1 MKRLGAM
8 RSSRLATQ
16 IGIAA
21 ALFIAAGAALSVM
34 ILRDKEIG
42 TWQKQLDSMSLML
55 AEQVS
60 QTVFAAYVVLERLTE
75 MATSAGA
82 SDAKS
87 FRERMASRQI
97 HERLRSFVQGMP
109 QIDVAAVV
117 AANGDVVNFTRSF
130 PAPPINL
137 ADRDY
142 FQEQRGNPNAG
153 DFISKSVRNKGTGQ
167 WTFYLSRRIN
177 DAEGNFIGIVHVGLS
192 VIAFTEFFNRV
203 VENLGLGASI
213 SLYRKDL
220 TLLARSPH
228 VESAVGKVNRV
239 GGTYEVIEVRKLKH
253 DVVLTS
259 GPRFSTGENDDR
271 LVAVRQTDHYPL
283 VVNTVITD
291 EVFLSGWRRAAVLII
306 GVSTGSIILLAFGV
320 ATLRRNLLQRE
331 IAEKE
336 LRESERHLKAAK
348 EAAESAST
356 AKSRFLATMSHE
368 IRTPLNGILGMAQVL
383 LMPAITDFDRRD
395 YARTIMNSGQT
406 LLTLLNDVLD
416 LSRVESGKLE
426 LESQVFGPAQL
437 VQDVVALYDSAAR
450 AKGLSIDGCWLG
462 EEGQRF
468 KGDAHRL
475 HQMLSNLVGNA
486 IKFTEQGGLLIEI
499 KAMQQDDERCTL
511 EFSVSDSGIGI
522 DPHQQARLF
531 SPFNQADSSITRRF
545 GGSGLGL
552 SIVANLAMLMKG
564 EVGVESEPGKGS
576 RFWFTAQVELISRD
590 QESRQADRTEPDISE
605 HGPTTLSCKIMVVED
620 NPSNQKVIAVHL
632 RKLGFTCTMKEDG
645 RQAVSATESEDFDLV
660 LMDLQM
666 PVMDGYEATKRIRA
680 AESAAGK
687 QRCPIIALTA
697 HASEEERKLCLS
709 IGMDDFLA
717 KPIDIGAFRD
727 CLAKY
732 LPQAGGQTQVRQP
745 GYLGVVEKTL
755 DTEKFID
762 ALQRLI
768 PLLADNKF
776 NALEVFHELL
786 DMGTGTIVELKLTA
800 MEVDMNAMRFDVVLT
815 KLHDLAAEYGWQTKQ
830 T

>member
-97 HERLRSFVQGMP
+97 HERLRGFVQGMP

-259 GPRFSTGENDDR
+259 GPRFSTGENEDR

-283 VVNTVITD
+283 VVNTIITD

-320 ATLRRNLLQRE
+320 ATLRRNLL
-331 IAEKE
+331 
-336 LRESERHLKAAK
+336 L
-348 EAAESAST
+348 
-356 AKSRFLATMSHE
+356 
-368 IRTPLNGILGMAQVL
+368 
-383 LMPAITDFDRRD
+383 
-395 YARTIMNSGQT
+395 
-406 LLTLLNDVLD
+406 
-416 LSRVESGKLE
+416 
-426 LESQVFGPAQL
+426 
-437 VQDVVALYDSAAR
+437 
-450 AKGLSIDGCWLG
+450 ID
-462 EEGQRF
+462 
-468 KGDAHRL
+468 
-475 HQMLSNLVGNA
+475 
-486 IKFTEQGGLLIEI
+486 
-499 KAMQQDDERCTL
+499 
-511 EFSVSDSGIGI
+511 
-522 DPHQQARLF
+522 
-531 SPFNQADSSITRRF
+531 
-545 GGSGLGL
+545 
-552 SIVANLAMLMKG
+552 
-564 EVGVESEPGKGS
+564 
-576 RFWFTAQVELISRD
+576 
-590 QESRQADRTEPDISE
+590 
-605 HGPTTLSCKIMVVED
+605 
-620 NPSNQKVIAVHL
+620 
-632 RKLGFTCTMKEDG
+632 
-645 RQAVSATESEDFDLV
+645 
-660 LMDLQM
+660 
-666 PVMDGYEATKRIRA
+666 
-680 AESAAGK
+680 
-687 QRCPIIALTA
+687 
-697 HASEEERKLCLS
+697 
-709 IGMDDFLA
+709 
-717 KPIDIGAFRD
+717 
-727 CLAKY
+727 
-732 LPQAGGQTQVRQP
+732 
-745 GYLGVVEKTL
+745 
-755 DTEKFID
+755 
-762 ALQRLI
+762 
-768 PLLADNKF
+768 
-776 NALEVFHELL
+776 
-786 DMGTGTIVELKLTA
+786 
-800 MEVDMNAMRFDVVLT
+800 
-815 KLHDLAAEYGWQTKQ
+815 
-830 T
+830 